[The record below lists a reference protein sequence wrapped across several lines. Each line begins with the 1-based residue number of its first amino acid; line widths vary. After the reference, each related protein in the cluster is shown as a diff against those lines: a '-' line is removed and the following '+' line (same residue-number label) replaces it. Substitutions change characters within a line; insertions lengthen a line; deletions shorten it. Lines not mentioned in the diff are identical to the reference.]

1 MLLLVVYFIIVQVD
15 NSDSQLDKN
24 NCDSQNE
31 CDQDSGNCST
41 KRWNNVILIR
51 LVEQVGMRFFSPRRG
66 RSVVQRCRR
75 LCADEGTLAI
85 DIELTYQ
92 ISDPLTSMVDD
103 VGIRFR

>member
-41 KRWNNVILIR
+41 TRWNNVIKWYEILLSSR
-51 LVEQVGMRFFSPRRG
+51 RRG
-66 RSVVQRCRR
+66 RSVVQRCRS

-85 DIELTYQ
+85 DVELTYQ